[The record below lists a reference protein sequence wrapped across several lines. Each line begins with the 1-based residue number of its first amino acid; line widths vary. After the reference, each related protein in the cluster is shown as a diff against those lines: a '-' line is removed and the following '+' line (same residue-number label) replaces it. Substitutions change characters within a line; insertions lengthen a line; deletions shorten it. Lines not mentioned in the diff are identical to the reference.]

1 MARTAQL
8 HAQDNQAQQVQQEQK
23 VERARYEVQ
32 LAQRP
37 YDSVDPQ
44 NRLVARELERRFE
57 QALAELEAVAANTSE
72 RLQELEAPLSPAEEL
87 KKTIRDIAL

>member
-8 HAQDNQAQQVQQEQK
+8 HAQDNQAQQV
-23 VERARYEVQ
+23 RYEVQ